1 MSKSFD
7 KIIKSNVD
15 QDILLFLKFAYFGNT
30 SNPLEA
36 ASRSAYH
43 DLMRTI
49 RFYDLPQSDRWE
61 MREKVNKVL
70 KEEIDWLDLSHIKS
84 QSVFDSWH
92 RKLSDE
98 IKMIYQSYGI
108 EFSYGQAQKWIN
120 MTIKYLYILEVQ
132 SFDGVFEYLHIPIDN
147 YIYDSVENLL
157 GIPTPKQAW
166 SRLDDY
172 DWYLYYQEAIRE
184 KLSGISPLRW
194 EFREWLNA
202 VQKKGD

>member
-1 MSKSFD
+1 MSKNFD
-7 KIIKSNVD
+7 KIIKSSVD
-15 QDILLFLKFAYFGNT
+15 QDILLFLKFAYFGNM

-43 DLMRTI
+43 DMMRTI

-61 MREKVNKVL
+61 MREKVNKLL
-70 KEEIDWLDLSHIKS
+70 KEEIDWLDSSHIRS
-84 QSVFDSWH
+84 QSVFDNWH

-147 YIYDSVENLL
+147 YIFDSVENLL
-157 GIPTPKQAW
+157 GIPRPKQAW

-172 DWYLYYQEAIRE
+172 DWYLCYQEAIRE

>member
-1 MSKSFD
+1 
-7 KIIKSNVD
+7 
-15 QDILLFLKFAYFGNT
+15 
-30 SNPLEA
+30 
-36 ASRSAYH
+36 
-43 DLMRTI
+43 MRTI

-70 KEEIDWLDLSHIKS
+70 KEEIDWLDSSHIKS

>member
-1 MSKSFD
+1 
-7 KIIKSNVD
+7 
-15 QDILLFLKFAYFGNT
+15 
-30 SNPLEA
+30 
-36 ASRSAYH
+36 
-43 DLMRTI
+43 
-49 RFYDLPQSDRWE
+49 
-61 MREKVNKVL
+61 
-70 KEEIDWLDLSHIKS
+70 
-84 QSVFDSWH
+84 
-92 RKLSDE
+92 
-98 IKMIYQSYGI
+98 MIYQSYGI